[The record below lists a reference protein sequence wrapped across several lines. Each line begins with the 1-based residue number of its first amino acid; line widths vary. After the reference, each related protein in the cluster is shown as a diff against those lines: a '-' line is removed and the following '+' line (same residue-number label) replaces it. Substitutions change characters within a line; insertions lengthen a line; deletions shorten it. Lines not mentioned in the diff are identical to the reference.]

1 MKAERIDGL
10 VTSVIPLRSA
20 DDRDLPFL
28 ASSPLANEIRSK
40 QIVVVKRSRKRSQSD
55 VGEAGPSNAP
65 ASSVLAVRQVR
76 KTWKKRKDYPS
87 LRSRSSTSQFFE
99 ALQGLNAAQTAAIIE
114 MGFVSLFHL
123 QIDNLPTKMGYW
135 LVQNYNPRNSMLYLA
150 DGFPRG
156 DLKIEKWSRAHNT
169 DLLEEWKGLVV
180 KSARGYLYSD
190 VIKAMLSCE
199 NGDVDQIKH
208 LNWCDYVL
216 RSLMDS
222 QLSWA
227 KSSKALFTGPPLF
240 FTVFYVDRVVV
251 FTRDIPRQ
259 IPSFVGWTAQLI
271 KDREVAEI
279 QAGGFGLGR
288 VEDRFIPAVENIQEQ
303 AEECHRS
310 VPEPATISANTS
322 CWYNKRD
329 SKSGLFEVS
338 NSTASDARIEAMGHE
353 IRRLQ
358 ARIEKMGKQPHEGNP
373 CMSLA
378 LYCDIC
384 GGPHGTQECTSTYD
398 DPGCEQE
405 VSVVR
410 QEVSNYRQESTSS
423 IRNLETQLAQ
433 VSKAMAERPR
443 GALPSTIENNPRER
457 VQAITLRSGKELP
470 DPELHKGCTSKSP
483 IEEEN
488 VKVHVEESAEQN
500 INPVAPAIPHAE
512 EALEKGKEKIDVP
525 VYRPPLPYPGIFNR
539 REEHRLLDVP
549 HAIAEWILT
558 AVFGGLLPLVPFG
571 AFGRPLGLAAGR
583 AAGDWGANPSPFRHE
598 GGTLDGPGHLR
609 HPSPFGRDPDLPY
622 PGHLLSQVLY
632 RVERFEK
639 RAAIFATWKWLG
651 TDGNRQHPL
660 IPDGHEDSHCP
671 SLGPCRLTTAGF
683 APLCFQIEPQA
694 ARQHRSPRRSSCN
707 DATSGSSDGRV
718 RRTSPP
724 LYPFWSFTAGGVGLL
739 RGTRRGR
746 VALIPSP
753 CAHRKAQRID
763 GLGSP
768 PSIPSVGRRR
778 DSSIPGLIPLASLY
792 RSRAWREQPWTWN
805 GALTAAC
812 SMSYSSDERAISL
825 STMVTERFRSTNS
838 AVVRT

>member
-1 MKAERIDGL
+1 MAA
-10 VTSVIPLRSA
+10 A
-20 DDRDLPFL
+20 DD
-28 ASSPLANEIRSK
+28 SSPDLQRVVNRRDEIRSK

-398 DPGCEQE
+398 DPGCEQ
-405 VSVVR
+405 VSVVGYQRPQNFNSYGNTNQNWR
-410 QEVSNYRQESTSS
+410 QGQGWQQHPSQNQGWQNQRIGRNQGGSSSYNTYRGNSN
-423 IRNLETQLAQ
+423 TQVPPQ
-433 VSKAMAERPR
+433 
-443 GALPSTIENNPRER
+443 RE
-457 VQAITLRSGKELP
+457 GP
-470 DPELHKGCTSKSP
+470 
-483 IEEEN
+483 
-488 VKVHVEESAEQN
+488 
-500 INPVAPAIPHAE
+500 
-512 EALEKGKEKIDVP
+512 
-525 VYRPPLPYPGIFNR
+525 YRPPPTQRTGNYPPRNEPPIESF
-539 REEHRLLDVP
+539 EEKMLRMMTEIKQDM
-549 HAIAEWILT
+549 
-558 AVFGGLLPLVPFG
+558 
-571 AFGRPLGLAAGR
+571 
-583 AAGDWGANPSPFRHE
+583 
-598 GGTLDGPGHLR
+598 GHM
-609 HPSPFGRDPDLPY
+609 
-622 PGHLLSQVLY
+622 
-632 RVERFEK
+632 
-639 RAAIFATWKWLG
+639 
-651 TDGNRQHPL
+651 RQ
-660 IPDGHEDSHCP
+660 E
-671 SLGPCRLTTAGF
+671 
-683 APLCFQIEPQA
+683 
-694 ARQHRSPRRSSCN
+694 
-707 DATSGSSDGRV
+707 
-718 RRTSPP
+718 
-724 LYPFWSFTAGGVGLL
+724 
-739 RGTRRGR
+739 
-746 VALIPSP
+746 
-753 CAHRKAQRID
+753 
-763 GLGSP
+763 
-768 PSIPSVGRRR
+768 
-778 DSSIPGLIPLASLY
+778 
-792 RSRAWREQPWTWN
+792 
-805 GALTAAC
+805 
-812 SMSYSSDERAISL
+812 
-825 STMVTERFRSTNS
+825 
-838 AVVRT
+838 